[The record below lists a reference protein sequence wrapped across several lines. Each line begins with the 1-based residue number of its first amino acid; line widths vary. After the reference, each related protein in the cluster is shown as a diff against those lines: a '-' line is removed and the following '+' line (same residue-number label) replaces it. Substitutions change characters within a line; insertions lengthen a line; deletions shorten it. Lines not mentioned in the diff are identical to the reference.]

1 VRRAQ
6 VAPELVLC
14 SSSVR
19 TRQTLA
25 ALQLDHGPVVVFE
38 RGLYAASELTLL
50 TRLRAVTDDV
60 ASVML
65 VGHNSGIEE
74 LALLL
79 ASSGERLGALREKF
93 PTGGLATLAFGVR
106 WRELDHN
113 GAKLTD
119 YVIPRELPAP

>member
-6 VAPELVLC
+6 IAPELVLC

-19 TRQTLA
+19 TRATLA
-25 ALQLDHGPVVVFE
+25 ALALDHGPVVLFE

-50 TRLRAVTDDV
+50 TRLRAVADDV

-65 VGHNSGIEE
+65 VGHSSGIEE

-93 PTGGLATLAFGVR
+93 PTGGLASLAVDTDWGMLEPGVA
-106 WRELDHN
+106 E
-113 GAKLTD
+113 LTD
-119 YVIPRELPAP
+119 FVVPRELPPG